1 MAFFLKLFQSDD
13 SGEAD
18 CDESPLGRG
27 GVLSASQECIRPRPY
42 SALPNGRPQNH
53 LSTNSVPLLTP
64 QTKPTLSQIDPPTQ
78 QPRKEPRN
86 KLKEVN
92 VQNLGMMV
100 ISMSLLYELQYLLPP
115 LVRLAQIPKNARKK
129 FNFVQ
134 KHAFSKNFLSVT
146 EIQSVNCL
154 VFYIII

>member
-1 MAFFLKLFQSDD
+1 MENYFVITIFITFFITFFFYWMEKTNCKNFWPSQKNRLKSAFFLKLFQSDD

-100 ISMSLLYELQYLLPP
+100 INTYCD
-115 LVRLAQIPKNARKK
+115 
-129 FNFVQ
+129 FV
-134 KHAFSKNFLSVT
+134 
-146 EIQSVNCL
+146 
-154 VFYIII
+154 